1 MKKFVKILRE
11 ISVFMGILLGVSFS
25 KVIIFEEHYWIPL
38 LIITSI
44 YTIWYIYDL
53 IKNRKYY

>member
-11 ISVFMGILLGVSFS
+11 ISVFMGILLGISFS
-25 KVIIFEEHYWIPL
+25 KVIIFGEHYWIPL
-38 LIITSI
+38 LIITGI
-44 YTIWYIYDL
+44 YSIWYIYDL